1 MRLSGGRV
9 PGEERSLKLDLV
21 EVVGDALAG
30 VSKLIHKFA
39 DPATP
44 YLSQPR
50 PQFLN
55 RFGDY
60 DHLAR
65 VKEWRGRRQS

>member
-1 MRLSGGRV
+1 MISALSRRYLPIVQWLGGYRRRDLPGDTMAGLIRL
-9 PGEERSLKLDLV
+9 L
-21 EVVGDALAG
+21 
-30 VSKLIHKFA
+30 HKFE

-50 PQFLN
+50 PMFLG

-65 VKEWRGRRQS
+65 VKEWRGRR